1 MPMKAAIPFNK
12 RSSNTSETPWTS
24 AKEEKIVRLGS
35 ITPTDP
41 LVTATTGRRRAGT
54 RKATIQSPANLKG
67 EHNLG
72 NNILK
77 ASNKSS
83 AT

>member
-1 MPMKAAIPFNK
+1 MKAATTFHRMN
-12 RSSNTSETPWTS
+12 SNTSTPPETLTE
-24 AKEEKIVRLGS
+24 EEKIARPGS
-35 ITPTDP
+35 MTPTDP
-41 LVTATTGRRRAGT
+41 LVMATTGRGRAGT
-54 RKATIQSPANLKG
+54 TKATIQSLANLKG

-72 NNILK
+72 YNVLE